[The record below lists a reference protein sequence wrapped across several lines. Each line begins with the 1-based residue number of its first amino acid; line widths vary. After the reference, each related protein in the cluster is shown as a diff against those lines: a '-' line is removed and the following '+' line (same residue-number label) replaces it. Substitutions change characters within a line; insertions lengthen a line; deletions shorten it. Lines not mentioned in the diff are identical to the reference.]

1 MTRRTTNVALNRP
14 FIVPKRLPSHFIRH
28 RFVIESNK
36 VAGSMAD
43 SIDRLYDAV
52 LLARASDP
60 SFSRTAKLF
69 RGGVEKMAKKL
80 GEEAIEVGIGA
91 LQGKKREVIEESAD
105 VLYQLCVLWAE
116 CGVTPSDVRAEMDR
130 RERLYGIAEKLPKPL
145 RMMNSR

>member
-1 MTRRTTNVALNRP
+1 
-14 FIVPKRLPSHFIRH
+14 
-28 RFVIESNK
+28 
-36 VAGSMAD
+36 MAD

-52 LLARASDP
+52 LQVRSSDP

-116 CGVTPSDVRAEMDR
+116 CGVTPTDVRSEMDR
-130 RERLYGIAEKLPKPL
+130 RERLYGIAEKLPKP
-145 RMMNSR
+145 SKIAAVG

>member
-1 MTRRTTNVALNRP
+1 
-14 FIVPKRLPSHFIRH
+14 
-28 RFVIESNK
+28 
-36 VAGSMAD
+36 MAD

-52 LLARASDP
+52 LQARASDP

-116 CGVTPSDVRAEMDR
+116 CGVTPADVRSEMDR

-145 RMMNSR
+145 RVMNSR